1 MSDTEKIIIDLGS
14 VKIDLMFEGGHYSTC
29 EHCQCVEVLPQEEK
43 PSTQS
48 SFGMGAVYINRAD
61 LEKYKSRHE
70 RVKINAVGLFRLASD
85 VSPALAMEVLESVK
99 VYGVFQAQNNVKSAL
114 MQAGRIS

>member
-1 MSDTEKIIIDLGS
+1 MSATEKIVIDLGS

-29 EHCQCVEVLPQEEK
+29 EPSKCVEVLPQEDK

-48 SFGMGAVYINRAD
+48 SFGLGAFYINRSD

-70 RVKINAVGLFRLASD
+70 RVKINAFGLFRLAND
-85 VSPALAMEVLESVK
+85 ISPALVMEVVESVN
-99 VYGVFQAQNNVKSAL
+99 VCGIFQAQSDVKNAL